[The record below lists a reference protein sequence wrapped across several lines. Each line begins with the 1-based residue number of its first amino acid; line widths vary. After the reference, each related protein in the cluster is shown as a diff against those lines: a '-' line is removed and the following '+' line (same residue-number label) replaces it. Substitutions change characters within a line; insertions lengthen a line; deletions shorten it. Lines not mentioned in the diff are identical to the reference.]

1 MQTEFEDYASHHHPS
16 SYGRRRFG
24 RNRSRAIAAVVL
36 FVGLVIG
43 GFAGRWSVSDI
54 DEFKEAD
61 PPTVPKDPHTT
72 ALDEFEGM

>member
-1 MQTEFEDYASHHHPS
+1 MQTEFEDYASHHPS

-24 RNRSRAIAAVVL
+24 RNRTRAIAAVVL

-61 PPTVPKDPHTT
+61 PPTAPKDPHTT
-72 ALDEFEGM
+72 VLDEFEGM